1 MLPAA
6 SSTPVSHSSMSAVKL
21 GAKDLLRPL
30 SQIRLSFKGSE
41 ERQIP
46 ALPAMVCH
54 PAADQ
59 LQGWPEA
66 QPRAVDPPG
75 DGVPRASRLWP
86 HSTSRR
92 HQRRVTPAPS
102 GYSLAATGRSAPGR
116 PGDEELGW
124 ADPGPPLWASLSE
137 SSEPVHATQIGKICA
152 ANIAL
157 RGRSFTARRL
167 RGGIDLGR
175 RGLVG

>member
-30 SQIRLSFKGSE
+30 SQIRLGLKGCE

-59 LQGWPEA
+59 LQGWPQLSLGQLVHQVMEFLA
-66 QPRAVDPPG
+66 HRA
-75 DGVPRASRLWP
+75 
-86 HSTSRR
+86 H
-92 HQRRVTPAPS
+92 
-102 GYSLAATGRSAPGR
+102 GRI
-116 PGDEELGW
+116 L
-124 ADPGPPLWASLSE
+124 
-137 SSEPVHATQIGKICA
+137 KA
-152 ANIAL
+152 ANVNAASHL
-157 RGRSFTARRL
+157 RRNCPRQ
-167 RGGIDLGR
+167 
-175 RGLVG
+175 